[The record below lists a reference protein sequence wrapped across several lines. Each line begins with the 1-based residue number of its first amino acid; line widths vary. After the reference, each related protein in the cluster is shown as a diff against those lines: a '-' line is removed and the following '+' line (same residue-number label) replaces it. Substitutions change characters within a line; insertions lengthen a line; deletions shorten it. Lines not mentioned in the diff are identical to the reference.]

1 MSDAPLPPFLPL
13 LPPSGDGEDA
23 KTPTPAPPDASAGTS
38 APPADPSP
46 IAEPAPS
53 EREPDASRPTPRL
66 RRGWR
71 WLALFIV
78 VTVPALGI
86 LGVRTNAGV
95 EATYAHQARFVAQ
108 AEAAFSSIPL
118 LTDDEVALLRR
129 SRNARH
135 VELAE
140 ALGAGP
146 PASRAE
152 LDSLRLAVGAVS
164 ILNDSLYAVLPGQYS
179 VPVLTPSGAA
189 SLDSVAARFR
199 DRLATKGLPPFRFS
213 VSSVWRSA
221 ADQAALRGG
230 NVNAA
235 AGHSSHEYGTTYDIT
250 YNPTR
255 YSPAPDALPPP
266 PPIDDRVPG
275 FMREMVEAAL
285 VREQIADLNRLAA
298 EYPSRLTALLGR
310 ALIDLEDEGVLVVV
324 RERLQPVYHITVA
337 RELVP

>member
-1 MSDAPLPPFLPL
+1 MPDAPLPPFLPL
-13 LPPSGDGEDA
+13 VPPPGDGA
-23 KTPTPAPPDASAGTS
+23 SASQPPRPAPPTSA
-38 APPADPSP
+38 APPAGSP
-46 IAEPAPS
+46 PQPPEAADAP
-53 EREPDASRPTPRL
+53 RTPRL
-66 RRGWR
+66 RRGFR
-71 WLALFIV
+71 WLALALV
-78 VTVPALGI
+78 VAVPALVVM
-86 LGVRTNAGV
+86 GVRTNAGV
-95 EATYAHQARFVAQ
+95 EATYAQQARYVAL
-108 AEAAFSSIPL
+108 AEAAFASIPT

-140 ALGAGP
+140 SLGVGP
-146 PASRAE
+146 PETRAE
-152 LDSLRLAVGAVS
+152 LDSLRVAIGAVALS
-164 ILNDSLYAVLPGQYS
+164 NDSLYTILPGEYS
-179 VPVLTPSGAA
+179 VPVLTASGAA

-199 DRLATKGLPPFRFS
+199 DRLALKGLPPFRFA

-275 FMREMVEAAL
+275 FMREAVKAAL

-298 EYPSRLTALLGR
+298 DYPSRLTALLGR
-310 ALIDLEDEGVLVVV
+310 VLIDLEDEGVLVVV

-337 RELVP
+337 SELAP